1 MLNFPA
7 DEFIVTNHTLARIGE
22 NSSKGWEIM
31 NSHVWWLG
39 KEVACMCDASVLEDS
54 LSPLHGKFFALYS
67 NTAAETLYP
76 DSDTSCVLWNL
87 KSPLQMPEQVLC
99 VCVNP
104 HSCTK
109 RCLLVAFGLAW
120 LTKASCPL
128 AVPLFF
134 SCDSST
140 HGSIRRNAGPNISVF

>member
-1 MLNFPA
+1 M
-7 DEFIVTNHTLARIGE
+7 
-22 NSSKGWEIM
+22 SSQ
-31 NSHVWWLG
+31 VWRLG

-76 DSDTSCVLWNL
+76 DSDTSCALWNL
-87 KSPLQMPEQVLC
+87 KSPLQTPEQVVCVCVCVC

-120 LTKASCPL
+120 STKASCTL
-128 AVPLFF
+128 AVPLFS

-140 HGSIRRNAGPNISVF
+140 HGSIRRNAGSNVSVS